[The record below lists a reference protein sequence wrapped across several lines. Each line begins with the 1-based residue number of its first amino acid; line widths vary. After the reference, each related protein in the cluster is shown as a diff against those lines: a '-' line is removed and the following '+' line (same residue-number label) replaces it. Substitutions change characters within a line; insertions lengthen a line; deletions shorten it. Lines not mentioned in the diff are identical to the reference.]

1 MDKNE
6 NKENK
11 LFNKDKIIYY
21 IDLNNKF
28 KPIFK
33 ISDDIFSK
41 PFSDL
46 DDIKDEIINV
56 VDEKKFNGNN
66 MIELNINKVSSDNI
80 ISQTKKAEI
89 KGNNENINIYIEDFI
104 PFIFQSKDR

>member
-1 MDKNE
+1 
-6 NKENK
+6 
-11 LFNKDKIIYY
+11 
-21 IDLNNKF
+21 
-28 KPIFK
+28 
-33 ISDDIFSK
+33 
-41 PFSDL
+41 
-46 DDIKDEIINV
+46 
-56 VDEKKFNGNN
+56 